1 MTSREK
7 SPGGSSPGGSST
19 GAPGTEASGTGV
31 SRPGTPGTDPEP
43 RTGPGGTPA
52 VAAPSAPASAADRA
66 APAASRAADFGIDTT
81 TKTTGEAIR
90 AYVQNLRNGDLG
102 TLPALL
108 GLAALFVLFTVLDS
122 SGTFP
127 SLINLANLLQQGA
140 GQTVIAMGLVYVLLI
155 GEIDL
160 AAGTASGLAAAVL
173 ALHLVGDGN
182 LLGAMGGLVFGAFV
196 VVMLVAVALAAWLR
210 IWTGAAFAALGVL
223 LLLVGFP
230 PNPWLE
236 MVLAV
241 CVGVVIGVLTGFLV
255 AKFGMPS
262 FVVTLALFI
271 AWQGVILQLIGD
283 GGTLGLR
290 DPVLIAVANG
300 SMSTAGS
307 WLLFLVAAGG
317 YAAVLLYGQVRRRRL
332 GLVAQPTGLVLIK
345 IVAVV
350 VLAALA
356 TFLLTLDRSPGA
368 IRIAGVPYV
377 VPIVLVILV
386 AGTFVLD
393 RTRFG
398 RHVYA
403 VGGNRE
409 AARRAGIDVVRIRA
423 TVFVISSALAAL
435 GAIIYS
441 SKVGSVSPASGGG
454 NTLLF
459 AVGAAV
465 IGGTSLFGGR
475 GRVSNAVI
483 GGAVLATVNN
493 GLGLLGQPA
502 SVVFLVNGV
511 VLLLA
516 AGVDVLSRRRSAV
529 AGR

>member
-1 MTSREK
+1 MPAEETKVEK
-7 SPGGSSPGGSST
+7 T
-19 GAPGTEASGTGV
+19 TET
-31 SRPGTPGTDPEP
+31 RPEP
-43 RTGPGGTPA
+43 S
-52 VAAPSAPASAADRA
+52 AAERAAPASA
-66 APAASRAADFGIDTT
+66 RAADFGIDTT
-81 TKTTGEAIR
+81 AQTTGEAVR
-90 AYVQNLRNGDLG
+90 TYLRSLRTGELG
-102 TLPALL
+102 ALPALL
-108 GLAALFVLFTVLDS
+108 GLAALFVLFSVVDT
-122 SGTFP
+122 SGTFL
-127 SLINLANLLQQGA
+127 SLLNLANLLQQGA
-140 GQTVIAMGLVYVLLI
+140 GQTIIAMGLVFVLLT

-160 AAGTASGLAAAVL
+160 AAGTASGLAAAVM
-173 ALHLVGDGN
+173 ALHLVSGGN
-182 LLGAMGGLVFGAFV
+182 LLGSMGTTVFLMF
-196 VVMLVAVALAAWLR
+196 LVAIALAVVLALLVR
-210 IWTGAAFAALGVL
+210 IWAGVVLSALAMVL
-223 LLLVGFP
+223 MLIGFP

-236 MVLAV
+236 MLLAV
-241 CVGVVIGVLTGFLV
+241 CVGVVIGCLTGFLV
-255 AKFGMPS
+255 AKLGMPS

-290 DPVLIAVANG
+290 DPVINAVANG
-300 SMSTAGS
+300 NLSTVGS
-307 WLLFLVAAGG
+307 WVLFVVGAGG
-317 YAAVLLYGQVRRRRL
+317 YAAVLLNRQVSRRRL
-332 GLVAQPTGLVLIK
+332 GLVAPPTGLVLLK
-345 IVAVV
+345 IGAVV
-350 VLAALA
+350 LLAGVA
-356 TFLLTLDRSPGA
+356 TFVLTLNRSQGLTP
-368 IRIAGVPYV
+368 IAGVPYV
-377 VPIVLVILV
+377 VPIVLVLLV
-386 AGTFVLD
+386 VGTYVLD

-409 AARRAGIDVVRIRA
+409 AARRAGVDVVRIRA
-423 TVFVISSALAAL
+423 SVFVISAACAAI
-435 GAIIYS
+435 GAIVYS
-441 SKVGSVSPASGGG
+441 SKVGSVSPSAGGG

-516 AGVDVLSRRRSAV
+516 AGVDVLSRRRSAA